1 MEFLGIGPSELL
13 FVVIIALIV
22 LGPKDMQKAG
32 RTIGKWMRDIV
43 TSEGWKV
50 FQQTS
55 NELRKLPS
63 QMMRDA
69 NEELDKFNRDLKA
82 DIDLNKL
89 TQKSP
94 PRSVSVDSPNE
105 SKPTPNLPPSEE
117 QENTIRPPS
126 PKPLNNPAQSDEPEN
141 TIQPPSQDPSTDE
154 SAEQQKHD

>member
-1 MEFLGIGPSELL
+1 MEILGIGPSELI

-43 TSEGWKV
+43 TSDGWKV

-69 NEELDKFNRDLKA
+69 NEEIDKFNRDLKT

-89 TQKSP
+89 TQKNP
-94 PRSVSVDSPNE
+94 PRSVSVDSPPA
-105 SKPTPNLPPSEE
+105 SKSTPNLTP
-117 QENTIRPPS
+117 
-126 PKPLNNPAQSDEPEN
+126 SDEQEN
-141 TIQPPSQDPSTDE
+141 TIQPPAKDPSTDE
-154 SAEQQKHD
+154 SADQQKHD